1 MATELKITFCFWL
14 VELLKKLSPND
25 FADTNADCKNM
36 RSIKNVKKRRV
47 IFTASDY
54 HKNKYEESA
63 FCNLRPADFW
73 IPSLKS
79 FIPKRR
85 THKLPAKFK
94 IMEIIDIMPAFSY
107 RTIAKQ
113 VLAIYRASIQMPS
126 ARLIFFPDSAN
137 INESIVT
144 AKRMVRS

>member
-1 MATELKITFCFWL
+1 M
-14 VELLKKLSPND
+14 
-25 FADTNADCKNM
+25 
-36 RSIKNVKKRRV
+36 SIVRKHPVSKPKKRFFV
-47 IFTASDY
+47 I
-54 HKNKYEESA
+54 KERA
-63 FCNLRPADFW
+63 FCNRSPADFW

-85 THKLPAKFK
+85 THRLPAKFK

-126 ARLIFFPDSAN
+126 ARLIFFPDSVN

>member
-1 MATELKITFCFWL
+1 MAPELKMIFWVCF

-54 HKNKYEESA
+54 HKNKHEERA
-63 FCNLRPADFW
+63 FCNRSPADFW

-79 FIPKRR
+79 FIPKRS

-94 IMEIIDIMPAFSY
+94 IMEIIDIMLVFSY
-107 RTIAKQ
+107 RIIAKQ
-113 VLAIYRASIQMPS
+113 VLEAYIASIQIPS
-126 ARLIFFPDSAN
+126 ARWIFFPDSAN
-137 INESIVT
+137 MNESTVT
-144 AKRMVRS
+144 AERIKKS